1 MLLCVAMGSGAQE
14 RRYTIA
20 FANLTEEPGVTI
32 EGTGFTGGDV
42 RRSFE
47 LAARRHPIDL
57 VFYDNQRDGARALA
71 NTADAISRR
80 VDLYVQYQRDPAINR
95 AVADKLREAGIPIL
109 AVNYPVPGA
118 PLYTA
123 DNRMAGRIAGEALA
137 TFAAGSWRGQT
148 TVAVLL
154 GHLTDQADR
163 LPERV
168 EGVREALAR
177 SLPKIRITA
186 LDTQGNL
193 AQVSPL
199 LAKFMSTHP
208 ATKVLIAAMDDA
220 TALAAKTALES
231 ASRTADAAIV
241 SQGCDRSIHGG
252 MSDHK
257 EIDPNNRGSIL
268 IGSVAFYLDRYGYD
282 IIPLALRMLHREPV
296 PPLTTTPHLLI
307 TAANVWREYPA
318 YDMQ

>member
-1 MLLCVAMGSGAQE
+1 MFLCVATGSGAQE

-20 FANLTEEPGVTI
+20 FANLSEEPGVTV

-57 VFYDNQRDGARALA
+57 VFYDNQQDGAKALA
-71 NTADAISRR
+71 NAADAIKRR

-95 AVADKLREAGIPIL
+95 AVAEKLREAGIPIL
-109 AVNYPVPGA
+109 AVNYPVPDA

-123 DNRMAGRIAGEALA
+123 DNRVAGRIAGEALA
-137 TFAAGSWRGQT
+137 TFAAGSWRGQP

-154 GHLTDQADR
+154 GHLTDQANR
-163 LPERV
+163 LPERA

-177 SLPKIRITA
+177 SLPKIRIAA
-186 LDTQGNL
+186 LDTRGNL

-208 ATKVLIAAMDDA
+208 ATKVLVAAMDDA
-220 TALAAKTALES
+220 TALATKTALE
-231 ASRTADAAIV
+231 AAGRTADAAIV

-268 IGSVAFYLDRYGYD
+268 IGSVAFYLDRYGYE
-282 IIPLALRMLHREPV
+282 IIPLALRMLHRDPI
-296 PPLTTTPHLLI
+296 PPRTVTPHLLI
-307 TAANVWREYPA
+307 TTANVWREYPA